1 MLNALSKNTIKLL
14 FALSKFWIGLWDKI
28 KMGAFGGAPIF
39 LIIEVLCILLCGSGD

>member
-1 MLNALSKNTIKLL
+1 MKDLVQQ
-14 FALSKFWIGLWDKI
+14 